1 VNRNISRSEVVV
13 VTWVLAWCARLVIGS
28 NYLSSLLDLFNFP
41 FATSQHLLQQ
51 DIPEDPAP
59 TVPYNKHAGP
69 GRSEHKLD
77 IGDTVRMQAP
87 TAVAY
92 GGLQDLP
99 SPSGRL
105 SDRIERL
112 RQRCTEALGRDAFR
126 DAYQFLK
133 QHEEVKF
140 MHLSLQ
146 SVCLLF
152 FLL

>member
-1 VNRNISRSEVVV
+1 
-13 VTWVLAWCARLVIGS
+13 
-28 NYLSSLLDLFNFP
+28 
-41 FATSQHLLQQ
+41 
-51 DIPEDPAP
+51 
-59 TVPYNKHAGP
+59 VPYNKHAGP

-133 QHEEVKF
+133 QHEEVSSF
-140 MHLSLQ
+140 P
-146 SVCLLF
+146 CLF
-152 FLL
+152 V

>member
-1 VNRNISRSEVVV
+1 
-13 VTWVLAWCARLVIGS
+13 
-28 NYLSSLLDLFNFP
+28 LSGN
-41 FATSQHLLQQ
+41 HLLQ
-51 DIPEDPAP
+51 DIPEEPAP
-59 TVPYNKHAGP
+59 TIPYNKHAGP

-77 IGDTVRMQAP
+77 IGDTVRMQVP

-133 QHEEVKF
+133 QHEEVSSF
-140 MHLSLQ
+140 TCLRIRC
-146 SVCLLF
+146 VCVF
-152 FLL
+152 FFFFKIIV

>member
-1 VNRNISRSEVVV
+1 
-13 VTWVLAWCARLVIGS
+13 
-28 NYLSSLLDLFNFP
+28 
-41 FATSQHLLQQ
+41 
-51 DIPEDPAP
+51 
-59 TVPYNKHAGP
+59 VPYNKHAGP

-140 MHLSLQ
+140 IHVSLY
-146 SVCLLF
+146 SVCVF
-152 FLL
+152 FFFFEIIV